1 MQRIK
6 QLFFSATAK
15 NALITLIGNGLLGVI
30 IVIFNILAFRW
41 LGPAQFGIFTVA
53 SSITVIAFD
62 VLAFGTSQAIVRFVS
77 VYLGQGK
84 PSLAQ
89 HATSA
94 IWRLRL
100 IEIAA
105 LGLVGVFLGRW
116 LALKFFVNPQLIDPL
131 TLAIWLTGSI
141 LLIDFFMGILQA
153 QERFIARSLL
163 FVINALIRLLT
174 LITLYFLGLN
184 TVTAFLI
191 AFFSGPLI
199 CSLISLFIIPRNFL
213 ITPVSA
219 SALKPIFH
227 FSKWMALW
235 GITAS
240 LAARLDVLF
249 LAKFT
254 GDYETGLYAVA
265 ARLITVFIWAQA
277 AFNTV
282 LEPKTARLVHDVV
295 LLKSNF
301 SKMVLGVLLAILGI
315 ILLIPLAPFFIPL
328 LLGQEIDL
336 SIRIFQILLVG
347 MIFFVATTP
356 SMITLMATGRS
367 KIIGLLSTLQLGAGL
382 LLHLWLIPRW
392 GGLGAALAVT
402 TTYFLTF
409 LLATLSSSRLL
420 KHL

>member
-1 MQRIK
+1 MQKIK
-6 QLFFSATAK
+6 QLFFSTTAK

-30 IVIFNILAFRW
+30 VVIFNILAFRW
-41 LGPAQFGIFTVA
+41 LGPAQFGLFTVA
-53 SSITVIAFD
+53 STVTVFAFD
-62 VLAFGTSQAIVRFVS
+62 VLALGTSQANVRFVS
-77 VYLGQGK
+77 VYLGQNK
-84 PSLAQ
+84 QSLAYQ
-89 HATSA
+89 LASA

-100 IEIAA
+100 VEIMV
-105 LGLVGVFLGRW
+105 LGIMAIFLGRW
-116 LALKFFVNPQLIDPL
+116 LAVEFFADSALVNPLVVAL
-131 TLAIWLTGSI
+131 WLTSTI
-141 LLIDFFMGILQA
+141 LLVDFFMGLLQA
-153 QERFIARSLL
+153 QERFLARSLM
-163 FVINALIRLLT
+163 FIINAIARLIA
-174 LITLYFLGLN
+174 LITFYFLGIN
-184 TVTAFLI
+184 TTIALLI
-191 AFFSGPLI
+191 AFFIGPLI
-199 CSLISLFIIPRNFL
+199 SSIATVFIIPRNFL
-213 ITPVSA
+213 IAPVSL
-219 SALKPIFH
+219 SSLKPIFH

-240 LAARLDVLF
+240 LAARLDIFL
-249 LAKFT
+249 LAKLT
-254 GDYETGLYAVA
+254 TSYETGLYAAA
-265 ARLITVFIWAQA
+265 ARLITIFIWAQA

-420 KHL
+420 RHL